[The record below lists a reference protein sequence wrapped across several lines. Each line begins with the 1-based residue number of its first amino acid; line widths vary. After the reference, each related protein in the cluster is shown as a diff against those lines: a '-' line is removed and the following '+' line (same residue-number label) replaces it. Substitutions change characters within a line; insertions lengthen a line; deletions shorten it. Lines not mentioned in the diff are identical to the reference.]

1 MAFFLLLLY
10 NLIGDNMYFYNYV
23 KSLEG
28 KVNIYI
34 DMDGVVA
41 DFDAVNY
48 EKEKHNDN
56 VYQEKRPI
64 KTTINILKEI
74 STLPNVTLYILS
86 CTKYERQINGKLIW
100 LEKNMSFIDKD
111 KINIISREE
120 NNNEKSHIIKREF
133 LKNNLDNNFINI
145 IIDDSHQVIDEIIYN
160 NLNITPLHI
169 TSILD

>member
-1 MAFFLLLLY
+1 
-10 NLIGDNMYFYNYV
+10 
-23 KSLEG
+23 
-28 KVNIYI
+28 
-34 DMDGVVA
+34 
-41 DFDAVNY
+41 
-48 EKEKHNDN
+48 
-56 VYQEKRPI
+56 
-64 KTTINILKEI
+64 
-74 STLPNVTLYILS
+74 
-86 CTKYERQINGKLIW
+86 
-100 LEKNMSFIDKD
+100 MSFIDKD

>member
-1 MAFFLLLLY
+1 M
-10 NLIGDNMYFYNYV
+10 MYFYSYV
-23 KSLEG
+23 KNLEG
-28 KVNIYI
+28 KVNIYV

-56 VYQEKRPI
+56 VYQGKRPI

-86 CTKYERQINGKLIW
+86 CTKYKRQINGKLIW

-111 KINIISREE
+111 KINIISREI
-120 NNNEKSHIIKREF
+120 NNNEKSHIIKKEF
-133 LKNNLDNNFINI
+133 LKSNIDNNATNI
-145 IIDDSHQVIDEIIYN
+145 VIDDSHQVIDEIMYGE
-160 NLNITPLHI
+160 LDITPLHI